1 MIFCTWA
8 RLALFSSA
16 LVADLDESRLRRT
29 VYNLGGQVDLRLVLF
44 WRLESMLSVGYAVC
58 RRAGPAAVA
67 GIYDLV
73 EDPLMVGCEV
83 LISF

>member
-29 VYNLGGQVDLRLVLF
+29 VYNLGGQLDFRLVLF
-44 WRLESMLSVGYAVC
+44 WRLESMLSVGYAV
-58 RRAGPAAVA
+58 AVERDQRLSREFM
-67 GIYDLV
+67 ISLK
-73 EDPLMVGCEV
+73 V
-83 LISF
+83 L